1 MKNLRGVC
9 AAGWGE
15 PCPALRDASETS
27 TNRGNAL
34 GRGESSPQLEMGT
47 AHFLVFEPLG
57 KSQLPRTGARSP
69 SGNSRGGCLGCIPLD
84 PTQYDMMNEGTEYL
98 YLGPCRIPNL
108 AEFQKHSAEEKRNPY
123 PQNFCFRFS
132 ESA

>member
-34 GRGESSPQLEMGT
+34 GRGESSPQLAAGF
-47 AHFLVFEPLG
+47 ANGSFPG
-57 KSQLPRTGARSP
+57 
-69 SGNSRGGCLGCIPLD
+69 I
-84 PTQYDMMNEGTEYL
+84 
-98 YLGPCRIPNL
+98 
-108 AEFQKHSAEEKRNPY
+108 
-123 PQNFCFRFS
+123 
-132 ESA
+132 